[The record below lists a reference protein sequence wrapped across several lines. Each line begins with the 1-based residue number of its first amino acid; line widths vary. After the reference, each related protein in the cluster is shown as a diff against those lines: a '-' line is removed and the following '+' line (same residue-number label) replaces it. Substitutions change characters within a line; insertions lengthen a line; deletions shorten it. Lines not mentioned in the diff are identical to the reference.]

1 MSSIFTDKK
10 NLAGPSRHCQY
21 LHHVELVSK
30 FPGSIAIRLVSAS
43 SLACQASSYGKSG
56 FFGIV
61 GEYNL
66 QMQLNLSFL
75 FRVPSTVCNKTHL
88 SHNVALKK
96 QGKRQASVKS
106 WHWSKSPTSA
116 FVNYSALQGHL
127 FVAHRELVPKRF
139 FFLNTQMHHYEHTF
153 VNLIKTLSC
162 YVGKLALYSR
172 IAQAAPHCYAPLVV
186 KHQCWRRQSSSS
198 SCMTLNI
205 GKGSLI
211 GVLTFVFERWQ
222 IARRQMTLH
231 KEVRKL
237 EISYFDTTV
246 GHEVSGLTELILQW
260 NHDIQQ
266 NLLTSYSNGVECDVV
281 HEKKKKSCNKR

>member
-43 SLACQASSYGKSG
+43 SLACQASSYDKSG
-56 FFGIV
+56 FYGIV

-96 QGKRQASVKS
+96 RGKRQASVKS

-139 FFLNTQMHHYEHTF
+139 FFFKHT
-153 VNLIKTLSC
+153 N
-162 YVGKLALYSR
+162 
-172 IAQAAPHCYAPLVV
+172 APLWTHIRESD
-186 KHQCWRRQSSSS
+186 KNTELLRGKASALLENRA
-198 SCMTLNI
+198 SCTTLLCSF
-205 GKGSLI
+205 GCKAPVLKKTKQLI
-211 GVLTFVFERWQ
+211 IVHDAEHWER
-222 IARRQMTLH
+222 
-231 KEVRKL
+231 
-237 EISYFDTTV
+237 ISYRSTDICLRTLTDGTWTDDTSQ
-246 GHEVSGLTELILQW
+246 GG
-260 NHDIQQ
+260 
-266 NLLTSYSNGVECDVV
+266 
-281 HEKKKKSCNKR
+281 